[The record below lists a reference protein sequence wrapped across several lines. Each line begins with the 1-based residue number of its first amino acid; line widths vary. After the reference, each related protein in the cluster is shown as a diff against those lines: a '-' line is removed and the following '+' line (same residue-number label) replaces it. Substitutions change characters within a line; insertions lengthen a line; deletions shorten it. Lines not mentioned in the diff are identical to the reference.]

1 MQISFEMV
9 SNAHVRQLCPLNI
22 HWRQD
27 SLVYPACWILI
38 SQFKF
43 QARQPYARLP
53 SSNPQI
59 APCLDIVLDA
69 ADLNGEHLKLCVK
82 GHSI

>member
-38 SQFKF
+38 GQFKF
-43 QARQPYARLP
+43 QARQPYARGT
-53 SSNPQI
+53 PQTTRKEQS
-59 APCLDIVLDA
+59 LKEG
-69 ADLNGEHLKLCVK
+69 LNGVNR
-82 GHSI
+82 